1 MTARVELVLMPS
13 TEAAGLTRRWVE
25 EQVEPQLSDE
35 AAANLKLVASELV
48 TNAVAHGD
56 GAITVRLEL
65 LDDVVRIEVIDTGD
79 RSAPAIR
86 RTADEGG
93 GYGLRLVDALSQRWG
108 VYDGSTHV
116 WADIVR

>member
-13 TEAAGLTRRWVE
+13 TEAAGLTRRWGGGAWPRRGVE

-65 LDDVVRIEVIDTGD
+65 LDDVVRIEVIDKGD

-93 GYGLRLVDALSQRWG
+93 GYGLRLVEALSQR
-108 VYDGSTHV
+108 
-116 WADIVR
+116 